1 MAHRLGLA
9 RRVASSATWRGSTG
23 ASTSI
28 GASTSSTSFTASFST
43 GSPGSSDEAP
53 LAHEWIEPPGDHHAD
68 APVALVLHGLMGSG
82 RNWRTFTRALSAQLA
97 RGGTPWRF
105 ALVDHVWHGHTFG
118 DAKHRERRN
127 PSRETLTNGACA
139 VDLAAR
145 AIGDFATHVRATQG
159 GARVAAV
166 LGHSLG
172 GKIALKHLARLHL
185 DDSLPNHPTQWWSLD
200 SVPSA
205 VSATTDPHGVQ
216 RVIDAIRS
224 LPKTF
229 ASREEL
235 TEKLLSLPG
244 AFPKDLIDWLG
255 TNLAPVHPH
264 EGVNSRLTWMFDP
277 DGVAALYASYK
288 RDDGALRV
296 ALDPPQ
302 RDGSSACE
310 VHVVRAERSTRWPA
324 ETESALVKRSETAGS
339 RLRYHVLPNAG
350 HWLHVDN
357 PVGLRDVIA
366 PELARLHASLP

>member
-43 GSPGSSDEAP
+43 GPPGSSDEAP

-118 DAKHRERRN
+118 DAKHREWRN
-127 PSRETLTNGACA
+127 PARETLTNGACA

-172 GKIALKHLARLHL
+172 GKIALKHLARLAQNG
-185 DDSLPNHPTQWWSLD
+185 SLPNHPKC
-200 SVPSA
+200 A
-205 VSATTDPHGVQ
+205 
-216 RVIDAIRS
+216 R
-224 LPKTF
+224 F
-229 ASREEL
+229 
-235 TEKLLSLPG
+235 
-244 AFPKDLIDWLG
+244 
-255 TNLAPVHPH
+255 APVYPYR
-264 EGVNSRLTWMFDP
+264 N
-277 DGVAALYASYK
+277 AAVEIS
-288 RDDGALRV
+288 
-296 ALDPPQ
+296 PQ
-302 RDGSSACE
+302 R
-310 VHVVRAERSTRWPA
+310 HRP
-324 ETESALVKRSETAGS
+324 
-339 RLRYHVLPNAG
+339 
-350 HWLHVDN
+350 
-357 PVGLRDVIA
+357 
-366 PELARLHASLP
+366 